1 IFKINGSQSDKDERI
16 KAAQYLQQLEPG
28 DDDFKKTIF
37 KLSDAS
43 GHLEL
48 EDQGIFSKGKLD
60 SNDGCACNARFP
72 KAMSNYVPCDAVSA
86 DLPTPDKGKS
96 GDSIKN

>member
-1 IFKINGSQSDKDERI
+1 MDGLFKFVKWLELPQWLSRWGKVRTPTPALVDYFHFDLLFS
-16 KAAQYLQQLEPG
+16 LQPG

-60 SNDGCACNARFP
+60 SNDGKEMLLF
-72 KAMSNYVPCDAVSA
+72 KLVS
-86 DLPTPDKGKS
+86 
-96 GDSIKN
+96 

>member
-1 IFKINGSQSDKDERI
+1 MAFLNLSSDLSSLNDLVRGKVCTPTPALVD
-16 KAAQYLQQLEPG
+16 YFHFDLLFSLQPG

-37 KLSDAS
+37 KLSDES

-60 SNDGCACNARFP
+60 SNDGKEMLLF
-72 KAMSNYVPCDAVSA
+72 KLVS
-86 DLPTPDKGKS
+86 
-96 GDSIKN
+96 